1 MDIKITPL
9 VEMMNRLE
17 IQTTSSCEGHACPK
31 LIQSPHPV
39 IGIRIPATP
48 KGAMDFLRFMGMLGI
63 HNDNCHSQNDV
74 RWMVGPHGFLSMT
87 LMPINLYQ
95 ELDVLHEGIVTLVD
109 HLQKM
114 STWYDVKKHS
124 RIS

>member
-1 MDIKITPL
+1 MDPKIAPL
-9 VEMMNRLE
+9 VEIVNRLE
-17 IQTTSSCEGHACPK
+17 IRTRSSCEGHVCPN

-39 IGIRIPATP
+39 IGILIPATQ
-48 KGAMDFLRFMGMLGI
+48 KGAMDFLRFMGMLGV
-63 HNDNCHSQNDV
+63 HNDNCHSQEDV
-74 RWMVGPHGFLSMT
+74 RWTVSPRGYLSMT

-95 ELDVLHEGIVTLVD
+95 ELEVLHGGIVTLVD

-114 STWYDVKKHS
+114 SDWYDLKTHS